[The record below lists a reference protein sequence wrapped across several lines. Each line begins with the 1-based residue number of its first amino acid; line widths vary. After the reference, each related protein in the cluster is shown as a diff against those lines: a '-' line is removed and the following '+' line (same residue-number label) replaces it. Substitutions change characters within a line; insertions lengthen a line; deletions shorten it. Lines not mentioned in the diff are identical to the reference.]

1 MKTRIFLSLLIVTI
15 QSGLHAQ
22 NIGINSTG
30 ERPDPSAILDIKSDS
45 KGLLIPRMTQNQ
57 MFTITTPAPGLAVY
71 VTDGLPGYY
80 VFNASTGWDKLT
92 RNAENA
98 WFTLPDGSLTNKIFG
113 NVGINNVSPQ
123 NTLQIGNDGGYAGYD
138 FSIGRNSQAM
148 AIYQGPNFTNWT
160 ATDNISINPINGT
173 GYVGINVGSNPDNK
187 LQIGSMGSTGFA
199 TNDLAIG
206 NGVNAFAIFQTNAST
221 LMGSTTDI
229 VLKPRN
235 NGHGRVGINTD
246 NPRAPLD
253 IADVIAIPNAV
264 YSYVNFLT
272 GESSNSGG
280 NDGVAGF
287 CFSCTGQI
295 SIIADNAVY
304 AKEFDAFSDARIKD
318 IIGET
323 NSTQDLETL
332 NALQIT
338 DYTMKDK
345 ISSGNRPYKKVVA
358 QQVESVYPQV
368 VKKHTDFIPNV
379 YQAASRIEK
388 IADNYLLTFPK
399 EHRISSTAARL
410 RLISDSSGMQQVD
423 VLGIPN
429 PAQVLIHFAHA
440 SNLGTGRVFVYG
452 EQVDDFR
459 TVDYEGLTTLHIS
472 ATQELTKLVKAQ
484 QARIN
489 DLQMLLEGQ
498 QGRVDQLEE
507 RLDQLER
514 KIAANQPK

>member
-1 MKTRIFLSLLIVTI
+1 MKTRILLLLLIIIVQT
-15 QSGLHAQ
+15 SLHAQ
-22 NIGINSTG
+22 NIGINATG

-45 KGLLIPRMTQNQ
+45 KGLLIPRLTQAQVAN
-57 MFTITTPAPGLAVY
+57 IPSPVLGLTVY
-71 VTDGLPGYY
+71 VTDGTTGYY
-80 VFNASTGWDKLT
+80 VFDGLDWSRLAKASDNPWRTLSDGSV
-92 RNAENA
+92 ENA
-98 WFTLPDGSLTNKIFG
+98 QNG
-113 NVGINNVSPQ
+113 NVGINNSSPP
-123 NTLQIGNDGGYAGYD
+123 NNSLQIGNDGGYAGYD

-187 LQIGSMGSTGFA
+187 LQIGSMGTTGFA

-253 IADVIAIPNAV
+253 VADVINISDPDAGYAYMNQSSGINNNNV
-264 YSYVNFLT
+264 
-272 GESSNSGG
+272 GECYACIAT
-280 NDGVAGF
+280 V
-287 CFSCTGQI
+287 
-295 SIIADNAVY
+295 SIIADNAIY

-323 NSTQDLETL
+323 NSTQDLATL
-332 NALQIT
+332 SALQIT

-345 ISSGNRPYKKVVA
+345 VNSGNRVYKKVIA

-368 VKKHTDFIPNV
+368 VKRHTDFIPNV
-379 YQAASRIEK
+379 YQVTSAIEK
-388 IADNYLLTFPK
+388 KADNYLLTFPK
-399 EHRISSTAARL
+399 GHHLSSTATRL
-410 RLISDSSGMQQVD
+410 RLVADSSGMQQAAI
-423 VLGIPN
+423 LEIPG
-429 PAQVLIHFAHA
+429 PTQVLIHLTHP
-440 SNLGTGRVFVYG
+440 SDLGSGKAFVYG

-472 ATQELTKLVKAQ
+472 ATQELIKLVKAQ

-514 KIAANQPK
+514 KRAANEPK

>member
-1 MKTRIFLSLLIVTI
+1 MKTRILLLLLIIIVQT
-15 QSGLHAQ
+15 SLHAQ
-22 NIGINSTG
+22 NIGINATG

-45 KGLLIPRMTQNQ
+45 KGLLIPRLTQAQVAN
-57 MFTITTPAPGLAVY
+57 IPSPVLGLTVY
-71 VTDGLPGYY
+71 VTDGTTGYY
-80 VFNASTGWDKLT
+80 VFDGLDWSRLAKASDNPWRTLSDGSV
-92 RNAENA
+92 ENA
-98 WFTLPDGSLTNKIFG
+98 QNG
-113 NVGINNVSPQ
+113 NVGINNSSPP
-123 NTLQIGNDGGYAGYD
+123 NNSLQIGNDGGYAGYD

-187 LQIGSMGSTGFA
+187 LQIGSMGTTGFA

-514 KIAANQPK
+514 KRAANEPK